1 MKHYC
6 HSISGLLLA
15 GLAAAGMAAGSAG
28 QARAASSCPELNVLT
43 WEGYANDEWVK
54 PFEQAHDVKVN
65 RVYITSGDE
74 EIAKIRAGG
83 GELYDVV
90 SISSDN
96 YKALT
101 GTGALAVLDPAKLE
115 NAKGYLDFLQKKFET
130 DGKIMGVPFLWDVN
144 PFVYNVAAFKKLGLP
159 VPPTSFDVLWDPR
172 LKGKVAVWNETSTL
186 YIAATALGIDKA
198 DIFNMSDE
206 QLDKVRDKLVAMKP
220 NILKLWDSDGEATD
234 LFASGQA
241 IAGLAWTDIYTQAK
255 GRGADVAAIVFPD
268 QGAQGWVDGFAMTKG
283 RPQCQDLAYSYLNYV
298 TSPKVLVQISGT
310 TGYPPA
316 NAEVKSLLDE
326 ATIKAY
332 RLDDPETLA
341 QHVIFKS
348 DPARRDRYNETLNE
362 FKTAPTP

>member
-1 MKHYC
+1 MFR
-6 HSISGLLLA
+6 LLLA
-15 GLAAAGMAAGSAG
+15 GLAAAGITTGHASLAK
-28 QARAASSCPELNVLT
+28 AASSCPELNVLT
-43 WEGYANDEWVK
+43 WEGYADDAWVK

-83 GELYDVV
+83 GQLYDVV

-96 YKALT
+96 YKTLT
-101 GTGALAVLDPAKLE
+101 GTGALVVLDASKLE
-115 NAKGYLDFLQKKFET
+115 NTKGYLSFLQKKFET
-130 DGKIMGVPFLWDVN
+130 GSKIMGVPFLWDVN

-159 VPPTSFDVLWDPR
+159 VPPASFDVLWDPR
-172 LKGKVAVWNETSTL
+172 LKGKVAVWNEISTL
-186 YIAATALGIDKA
+186 YIAATVLGIDKDPQTA
-198 DIFNMSDE
+198 FNMSDD
-206 QLDKVRDKLVAMKP
+206 QLEKVRDKLVALKP

-255 GRGADVAAIVFPD
+255 GRGADVAAIVFPN
-268 QGAQGWVDGFAMTKG
+268 QGAQGWVDGFALTKG
-283 RPQCQDLAYSYLNYV
+283 RPQCQDLAYTYLNYV

-316 NAEVKSLLDE
+316 NTDVKPLLDQS
-326 ATIKAY
+326 TIQKY

-348 DPARRDRYNETLNE
+348 DPARRDRYIETLNE